1 MTNSDEPPAESNPPV
16 PHKNWEGRSLSRAD
30 SLADWI
36 GRHQRSFTKQAL
48 ERAAL
53 EAGYSAEAFDEAN
66 RVLEAREV
74 KRAALRPI
82 KTTSQRLTLVA
93 YALVWVGFA
102 TVYLGNYPA
111 SVFVSGPALQ
121 QILTVSLG
129 IGLGISL
136 LLIRL
141 GRPDPARPL
150 RAMALLLAIPVIL
163 LLGVAGLC
171 LPFTGGG

>member
-1 MTNSDEPPAESNPPV
+1 VTRSDEPPAEPIPPV
-16 PHKNWEGRSLSRAD
+16 PHKNWEGRSRAEN
-30 SLADWI
+30 LADWI
-36 GRHQRSFTKQAL
+36 GRHQRSFTHQAL

-53 EAGYSAEAFDEAN
+53 EAGYSTEAFDEAN
-66 RVLEAREV
+66 SVLVAREV
-74 KRAALRPI
+74 KQAALRPI
-82 KTTSQRLTLVA
+82 KTSSQRLTLVA
-93 YALVWVGFA
+93 YAVVWVGFA
-102 TVYLGNYPA
+102 TVFLGNYTPSA
-111 SVFVSGPALQ
+111 YVSGPALQ

-150 RAMALLLAIPVIL
+150 RALALLLAIPVIL

-171 LPFTGGG
+171 LPFAGAG